1 MIFLHPKTR
10 PSIKNYRVFFIKK
23 NLEVFMIN
31 QILISNSW
39 RMSEPIVRKLLRDV
53 NDLLIVSDNFKPED
67 ISQINLLKNKLRKRL
82 TILQK

>member
-1 MIFLHPKTR
+1 
-10 PSIKNYRVFFIKK
+10 
-23 NLEVFMIN
+23 MIN